1 MGSERRHRGDGRQR
15 ARDRKA
21 DPRVRDARRTRRH
34 DRSGR
39 PARPVAPASVV
50 ETGEQELITDAT
62 KDTADEAQRTAA
74 DTAAPPA
81 EPVRRPRPNASR
93 SRMRSGLSARLRR
106 FEMTPATVATLV
118 ITVVVV
124 CVVALTLA
132 MPLRTYFT
140 QRSEFR
146 QLTASNEQLRREVAD
161 YQQKVNEQN
170 DPAYI
175 EAQARTRL
183 QFVKPGEIPLVM
195 LFPADQA
202 RREAAERAEERA
214 RAPWYGNLWDTL
226 STPPAAQ

>member
-1 MGSERRHRGDGRQR
+1 MASQRRHRGDGRQR
-15 ARDRKA
+15 GRDR
-21 DPRVRDARRTRRH
+21 RVDARSRERARRTRRH
-34 DRSGR
+34 ARPTQPVTPDDVVEAGEQEAHTDPAPPTADDTDAGTPRVERERSPRNRRR
-39 PARPVAPASVV
+39 PAR
-50 ETGEQELITDAT
+50 G
-62 KDTADEAQRTAA
+62 
-74 DTAAPPA
+74 
-81 EPVRRPRPNASR
+81 
-93 SRMRSGLSARLRR
+93 GLGARLRGI
-106 FEMTPATVATLV
+106 EMTPASLATLV

-132 MPLRTYFT
+132 MPLRTYFS

-195 LFPADQA
+195 LFPADEA

-226 STPPAAQ
+226 STPPGAQ

>member
-1 MGSERRHRGDGRQR
+1 MSPDTV
-15 ARDRKA
+15 D
-21 DPRVRDARRTRRH
+21 
-34 DRSGR
+34 
-39 PARPVAPASVV
+39 SVI
-50 ETGEQELITDAT
+50 ETGEQELVPDAT
-62 KDTADEAQRTAA
+62 GAA
-74 DTAAPPA
+74 DTTATAAA
-81 EPVRRPRPNASR
+81 GHTDR
-93 SRMRSGLSARLRR
+93 SRTSRTRVRGRSGLGSRLRG
-106 FEMTPATVATLV
+106 FEMTPATLATLV

-132 MPLRTYFT
+132 MPLRTYFS
-140 QRSEFR
+140 QRAEFR
-146 QLTASNEQLRREVAD
+146 QLTASNEQLQREVAD

-195 LFPADQA
+195 LFPADEA

-226 STPPAAQ
+226 STPPVAQ

>member
-1 MGSERRHRGDGRQR
+1 MASQRRHRGDGRQR
-15 ARDRKA
+15 GRDR
-21 DPRVRDARRTRRH
+21 RVDARSRERARRTRRH
-34 DRSGR
+34 ARPASSAAPEEAVEAAGHEVPADLDAPIADETSDSGVRRVAPERVPRTRRR
-39 PARPVAPASVV
+39 PARAGIGAS
-50 ETGEQELITDAT
+50 
-62 KDTADEAQRTAA
+62 
-74 DTAAPPA
+74 
-81 EPVRRPRPNASR
+81 
-93 SRMRSGLSARLRR
+93 LRGV
-106 FEMTPATVATLV
+106 EMTPAGLATLV

-132 MPLRTYFT
+132 MPLRTYFS

-146 QLTASNEQLRREVAD
+146 QLTASNEQLQREVAD

-195 LFPADQA
+195 LFPADEA

-226 STPPAAQ
+226 STPPGVQ

>member
-1 MGSERRHRGDGRQR
+1 MASQRRHRGDGRQR
-15 ARDRKA
+15 GRDRRLDA
-21 DPRVRDARRTRRH
+21 RSRERARRTRRH
-34 DRSGR
+34 AR
-39 PARPVAPASVV
+39 PATPEPVVEAGEQGLPAHTTSPVADDASVPGV
-50 ETGEQELITDAT
+50 RRAGRE
-62 KDTADEAQRTAA
+62 R
-74 DTAAPPA
+74 APRNRRS
-81 EPVRRPRPNASR
+81 PVRA
-93 SRMRSGLSARLRR
+93 GLGARLRG
-106 FEMTPATVATLV
+106 FEMTPASLATLV

-132 MPLRTYFT
+132 MPLRTYFS

-146 QLTASNEQLRREVAD
+146 QLTASNEQLQREVAD

-195 LFPADQA
+195 LFPADEA

-226 STPPAAQ
+226 STPPGVQ

>member
-1 MGSERRHRGDGRQR
+1 
-15 ARDRKA
+15 
-21 DPRVRDARRTRRH
+21 
-34 DRSGR
+34 
-39 PARPVAPASVV
+39 
-50 ETGEQELITDAT
+50 
-62 KDTADEAQRTAA
+62 
-74 DTAAPPA
+74 
-81 EPVRRPRPNASR
+81 
-93 SRMRSGLSARLRR
+93 MRSGLGARLRR

-132 MPLRTYFT
+132 MPLRTYFS

-195 LFPADQA
+195 LFPADEA

>member
-1 MGSERRHRGDGRQR
+1 MASQRRHRGDGRQR
-15 ARDRKA
+15 GRDR
-21 DPRVRDARRTRRH
+21 RVDARSRERARRTRRH
-34 DRSGR
+34 ARPTQPVSSDDMVEAVEQEVHADPAPPTADDALDADTSDAGTPRVARERSPRNRRG
-39 PARPVAPASVV
+39 PAR
-50 ETGEQELITDAT
+50 
-62 KDTADEAQRTAA
+62 
-74 DTAAPPA
+74 
-81 EPVRRPRPNASR
+81 N
-93 SRMRSGLSARLRR
+93 GLGARLRGIA
-106 FEMTPATVATLV
+106 MTPASLATLV

-132 MPLRTYFT
+132 MPLRTYFS

-195 LFPADQA
+195 LFPADEA

-226 STPPAAQ
+226 STPPGVQ

>member
-1 MGSERRHRGDGRQR
+1 MASDRRHRGDGRQR
-15 ARDRKA
+15 ARDRKV

-39 PARPVAPASVV
+39 PARPVSPVSVV
-50 ETGEQELITDAT
+50 ETGEQELISDDAAAESQ
-62 KDTADEAQRTAA
+62 DSAA
-74 DTAAPPA
+74 DTPAPSG
-81 EPVRRPRPNASR
+81 ERVTTRPRPTASR
-93 SRMRSGLSARLRR
+93 GRMRSGLGARLRR
-106 FEMTPATVATLV
+106 LEMTPATVATLV

-132 MPLRTYFT
+132 MPLRTYFS

-195 LFPADQA
+195 LFPADEA

>member
-1 MGSERRHRGDGRQR
+1 MASQRRHRGDGRQR
-15 ARDRKA
+15 GRDR
-21 DPRVRDARRTRRH
+21 RVDARSRERARRTRRH
-34 DRSGR
+34 ARPASSAAPEEAVEAAGHEVPADLDAPVADDTSDSGVRRVAPERVPRTRRR
-39 PARPVAPASVV
+39 PARA
-50 ETGEQELITDAT
+50 GI
-62 KDTADEAQRTAA
+62 
-74 DTAAPPA
+74 
-81 EPVRRPRPNASR
+81 
-93 SRMRSGLSARLRR
+93 GARLRGV
-106 FEMTPATVATLV
+106 EMTPAGLATLV

-132 MPLRTYFT
+132 MPLRTYFS

-146 QLTASNEQLRREVAD
+146 QLTASNEQLQREVAD

-195 LFPADQA
+195 LFPADEA

-226 STPPAAQ
+226 STPPGVQ

>member
-1 MGSERRHRGDGRQR
+1 MASQRRHRGDGRQR
-15 ARDRKA
+15 GRDR
-21 DPRVRDARRTRRH
+21 RVDARSRERARRTRRH
-34 DRSGR
+34 ARPAQPVTPEDMVEVGGQPPTDATGPAAADAPDTDVDAGRVGRDRAPRNRRRR
-39 PARPVAPASVV
+39 PAR
-50 ETGEQELITDAT
+50 G
-62 KDTADEAQRTAA
+62 
-74 DTAAPPA
+74 
-81 EPVRRPRPNASR
+81 
-93 SRMRSGLSARLRR
+93 GLGARLRGI
-106 FEMTPATVATLV
+106 EMTPASLATLV

-132 MPLRTYFT
+132 MPLRTYFS

-146 QLTASNEQLRREVAD
+146 QLTASNEQLQREVAD

-195 LFPADQA
+195 LFPADEA

-226 STPPAAQ
+226 STPPGVQ